1 MTVTVPDPMIVGAL
15 LGVIAELM
23 AMGAWL
29 WRRFRKTETRVIELT
44 QLADMQGDALREALN
59 EVDRL
64 RRRIEK
70 WGW

>member
-29 WRRFRKTETRVIELT
+29 WRRFRKTKTRVIELT